1 MLFRALLVL
10 LIPNSTVNCAI
21 TFTST
26 GYSLPFF
33 PSNFSQ
39 VHEDED
45 DLGKG
50 GFPDSKTTGHAGAR
64 LSCGVIG
71 IAKPE

>member
-1 MLFRALLVL
+1 MKSWSSELLDSHGVTVL
-10 LIPNSTVNCAI
+10 STD
-21 TFTST
+21 
-26 GYSLPFF
+26 YSPPFF
-33 PSNFSQ
+33 PSHFPQ